1 MSNNEYVS
9 LHKLKDSYEAKA
21 AWCLIGAWIMGIGT
35 IGAFLEGEYFT
46 TLGRFI
52 SVFGTLLLFIGYR
65 SFDSSFKY
73 YKERIEK
80 EYKY

>member
-1 MSNNEYVS
+1 MAQDEYGM
-9 LHKLKDSYEAKA
+9 LCKAKDSYEAKA

-35 IGAFLEGEYFT
+35 ISTFLEGEYFP
-46 TLGRFI
+46 TLGRYI
-52 SVFGTLLLFIGYR
+52 SVFGTLLLFVGYR